1 MKIISQ
7 IPLLIF
13 VLIAYAVIAFANPSW
28 LNIRQNPAALHP
40 ATVSAAPAGTP
51 ETVDT
56 STATTADD
64 DLDLESAQ
72 EDLFSGTTEKPVFL
86 MKLVSGATWGM
97 TLGEIL
103 ISSALFL
110 LFIEIFKSTRPTQST
125 IIDHI
130 LSTFVFMLYL
140 VLFVAWD
147 RAGTGVFFI
156 LMLISLV
163 DIMCGFTVSIASAR
177 RDVSFASE

>member
-1 MKIISQ
+1 MKVLSQ

-13 VLIAYAVIAFANPSW
+13 ILISYVIIAFTNPSW
-28 LNIRQNPAALHP
+28 LNIKETQAVSSPSTQTTLESSSDNPAQAP
-40 ATVSAAPAGTP
+40 ATVQSAT
-51 ETVDT
+51 
-56 STATTADD
+56 
-64 DLDLESAQ
+64 
-72 EDLFSGTTEKPVFL
+72 EDLFSGNTEKPVFL

-103 ISSALFL
+103 IATALFL
-110 LFIEIFKSTRPTQST
+110 LFIEIFKSTRPTPSS

-130 LSTFVFMLYL
+130 LSTFVFMLFL
-140 VLFVAWD
+140 VLFIAWD

-156 LMLISLV
+156 LTMISLV

-177 RDVSFASE
+177 RDVSFAAE

>member
-1 MKIISQ
+1 MKVLSQ

-13 VLIAYAVIAFANPSW
+13 VLIGYVIIAFSNPSW
-28 LNIRQNPAALHP
+28 LNIKQAQA
-40 ATVSAAPAGTP
+40 VSEPVVETNLELQTETLETP
-51 ETVDT
+51 L
-56 STATTADD
+56 STTAA
-64 DLDLESAQ
+64 S

-103 ISSALFL
+103 ISLALFL
-110 LFIEIFKSTRPTQST
+110 LFIEIFKSTRPTPSS

-130 LSTFVFMLYL
+130 LSTFVFMLFL
-140 VLFVAWD
+140 VLFIAWD

-156 LMLISLV
+156 LTLISLV

-177 RDVSFASE
+177 RDVSFAAE